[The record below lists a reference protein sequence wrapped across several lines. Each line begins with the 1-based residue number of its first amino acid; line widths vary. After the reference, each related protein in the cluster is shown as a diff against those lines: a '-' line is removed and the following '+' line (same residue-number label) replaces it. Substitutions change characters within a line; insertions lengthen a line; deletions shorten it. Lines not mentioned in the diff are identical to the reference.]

1 MQISQQLKP
10 GTVFF
15 SFAFF
20 SAITNTSHGFF
31 ALFTFAFLLFPFPLT
46 PVINPPYLKPFF
58 RQQLRLGSLIQSH
71 STKFFGSV
79 AALVLSTLA
88 LVGCKAS
95 AAEKIIGLNSSMV
108 MSQSAPWIAQEA
120 GLFRKHNL
128 EFQLVYISSSGM
140 VTAAMLGGD
149 AEIALTGGVGF
160 VRAFVQGSTDFVFI
174 GSVKNLMTH
183 SVLAGPEIKR
193 PEDLRGKKIGVTR
206 IGSNSHYFTVQA
218 LRRLGLDPV
227 RDVTFIQTGGATEN
241 LGALLKGVIDAATMT
256 APADAQAVS
265 LGYRYV
271 IYGRDLRLP
280 YAAASFATR
289 RSLIV
294 KRPQV
299 IGQFMRAMAEAAKI
313 LHTDKEFTYRV
324 LGKQWRVTDRKVLD
338 AAYDAEIKALEP
350 RLDIKA
356 EAFKAILDEVAE
368 IDPRARKAKPED
380 LIDRRFLDEMEKS
393 GFFDML
399 WGSKG

>member
-1 MQISQQLKP
+1 
-10 GTVFF
+10 
-15 SFAFF
+15 
-20 SAITNTSHGFF
+20 
-31 ALFTFAFLLFPFPLT
+31 
-46 PVINPPYLKPFF
+46 
-58 RQQLRLGSLIQSH
+58 
-71 STKFFGSV
+71 
-79 AALVLSTLA
+79 
-88 LVGCKAS
+88 
-95 AAEKIIGLNSSMV
+95 